1 MAVVGVMKAK
11 TRLKKLRA
19 KVVQAVQDQM
29 QENAEVLLED
39 ARKLA
44 PELTR
49 DLVNSGEVSGLDN
62 RARGIFQR
70 RVSFDTPYAVR
81 WHEERFNPG
90 PITSTKPGA
99 GRKYL
104 TRAFNANKRRFQ
116 SRIAKTVTAT
126 VKIQVSLR

>member
-1 MAVVGVMKAK
+1 MAVVGVMKAR
-11 TRLKKLRA
+11 TRMKKLRA

-29 QENAEVLLED
+29 QDNAEVLLEE
-39 ARKLA
+39 AKKLA

-49 DLVNSGEVSGLDN
+49 ALVNSGEVSKSDN
-62 RARGIFQR
+62 EAKGRFQR

-104 TRAFNANKRRFQ
+104 TRAFNANVRKFR